1 MGRYDSFSIIEVMW
15 AVAP

>member
-15 AVAP
+15 AAAP